1 MNMKMIRRVFISTL
15 LIDVLVWMVAFAAG
29 MRIA

>member
-1 MNMKMIRRVFISTL
+1 MNIKAIRRVFISA
-15 LIDVLVWMVAFAAG
+15 LIIEAVGSMVAFAAG